1 MFRALLRLSPHLTS
15 STAQSPDQLR
25 QLLIEKS
32 RELHD
37 WVNSTSRLQLRF
49 EQMRD
54 EVKTL
59 NSELKHSK
67 DQVVSAQERMT
78 RLNTEVISLKDERKQ
93 LKQDL
98 QQARA
103 ALLSSDKPEVV
114 KIEQLRAENAKFQ
127 EDVASLNRQL
137 ESTKSEVQYARDAY
151 QEATREGGDRAKE
164 AEELRRLNEE
174 LERKADERAVKLRE
188 VQFVNQSKVKNQQI
202 DKLKRL
208 LAEREERIRRL
219 ELERNSIGYKGG
231 RPLGTR
237 ATSVPRR
244 GSPSTSRT
252 SSPGPGALPGNTTL
266 PAPAGRD
273 HHPTRPFLSS
283 GRRSS
288 NNNKE

>member
-1 MFRALLRLSPHLTS
+1 MYKALFCLSPHLTS
-15 STAQSPDQLR
+15 SATQSPDQLR

-32 RELHD
+32 RELHE
-37 WVNSTSRLQLRF
+37 WVKSTSRLQLRF
-49 EQMRD
+49 EQARE

-59 NSELKHSK
+59 SSELKRTK
-67 DQVVSAQERMT
+67 NQIVSTQERMA
-78 RLNTEVISLKDERKQ
+78 RLNTEVVNLKDERKQ
-93 LKQDL
+93 LKQDF
-98 QQARA
+98 QQACA
-103 ALLSSDKPEVV
+103 ALLSSEKPDVV
-114 KIEQLRAENAKFQ
+114 KMEELRADNAKLQ
-127 EDVASLNRQL
+127 DEVSSLNRQL
-137 ESTKSEVQYARDAY
+137 ESSKSEVQYARDAY
-151 QEATREGGDRAKE
+151 QKATREGGDRAKE

-174 LERKADERAVKLRE
+174 LKRKADERAVKLRE
-188 VQFVNQSKVKNQQI
+188 VQFVNQSKVKDQQI
-202 DKLKRL
+202 DKLKRV

-252 SSPGPGALPGNTTL
+252 SSPGPGALPGNSTLTT
-266 PAPAGRD
+266 AAGRD
-273 HHPTRPFLSS
+273 NHPARPFLSG

>member
-1 MFRALLRLSPHLTS
+1 MYRALLRLSPHLTS
-15 STAQSPDQLR
+15 SAAQSPDQLR

-49 EQMRD
+49 EQTRE
-54 EVKTL
+54 EVKTR

-67 DQVVSAQERMT
+67 NRVVSAQERMI
-78 RLNTEVISLKDERKQ
+78 RLNTEVSNLKDERKQ
-93 LKQDL
+93 LKQDV

-103 ALLSSDKPEVV
+103 ALLSSDKPNVV
-114 KIEQLRAENAKFQ
+114 KMEELRAENAKLQ
-127 EDVASLNRQL
+127 EEVASLNRQL

-164 AEELRRLNEE
+164 AEELRRLNEV

-188 VQFVNQSKVKNQQI
+188 VQFVNQSKVKDQQI
-202 DKLKRL
+202 DKLKRV

-252 SSPGPGALPGNTTL
+252 SSPGPGALPGNS
-266 PAPAGRD
+266 APAGRD
-273 HHPTRPFLSS
+273 HHPARPFLSS
-283 GRRSS
+283 GRRSGNS
-288 NNNKE
+288 NKE